1 MLAINK
7 KTLCV
12 EHPDWP
18 AVFAGLHELRE
29 PIIFKGLV
37 SHWPMVSKGL
47 QSDLHLMD
55 YILSFYSGR
64 SIVCY
69 QAAPEKHGRFF
80 YTEDATQLD
89 FTSHKTSLPEV
100 FEHIKTASQQAEP
113 PVFYVGSTTVDVCL
127 PGMRDDNDLE
137 FFDRD
142 PLVSIWMGNQSKVSA
157 HFDSPDNIACCV
169 AGRRTFTLFPPDQL
183 ENLYIGP
190 LHFTPSGQVI
200 SMVDFDNPDFEKFP
214 RFVDAVANA
223 EQAELAPGD
232 ALFIP
237 SMWWHHVESMADFN
251 VLVNYWWRDD
261 QPFMD
266 RPMDALFHAILSIRD
281 LPMKEKN
288 AWRNLFDY
296 YIFSEQNDKY
306 EHIPDK
312 ARAMLDPLD
321 EMNARRLR
329 SLLINKLN
337 K

>member
-1 MLAINK
+1 MLVIDK

-12 EHPDWP
+12 ERPDWLQ
-18 AVFAGLHELRE
+18 VFASLNDLRE
-29 PIIFKGLV
+29 PVIFKGLI
-37 SHWPMVSKGL
+37 SHWPMVAKGL
-47 QSDLHLMD
+47 QSDLHLME

-64 SIVCY
+64 SVVYY
-69 QAAPEKHGRFF
+69 QAAPDKNGRFF
-80 YTEDATQLD
+80 YTEDAAHLD
-89 FTSHKTSLPEV
+89 FTSHKSSLSEV
-100 FEHIKTASQQAEP
+100 FECLKAASQQVNP

-127 PGMRDDNDLE
+127 PGIRNNNDLD
-137 FFDRD
+137 FFSWD
-142 PLVSIWMGNQSKVSA
+142 PLVSIWMGNRSKVSA

-169 AGRRTFTLFPPDQL
+169 AGRRRFMLFPPDQL

-190 LHFTPSGQVI
+190 LHFTPSGQAI
-200 SMVDFDNPDFEKFP
+200 SMVNFDDPDFEKFP
-214 RFVDAVANA
+214 RFADALANA
-223 EQAELAPGD
+223 ELGELEPGD

-237 SMWWHHVESMADFN
+237 SMWWHYVESMADFN

-296 YIFSEQNDKY
+296 YIFSEQNHKY
-306 EHIPDK
+306 DHIPDA
-312 ARAMLDPLD
+312 ARAMLNPLD
-321 EMNARRLR
+321 EISARRLR